1 MADYTLERNARRC
14 RIVLAGDFTATLIP
28 SLQAAL
34 KEQLAQGLDELV
46 FDLANT
52 AMLDSS
58 GIGLLIAAYNSLG
71 RQQGRVRVQNAS
83 SDILQL
89 LQTMRL
95 TTRLQVTGRST
106 Q

>member
-1 MADYTLERNARRC
+1 MADYTLERNSRHC
-14 RIVLAGDFTATLIP
+14 RVVLAGDFTAALIP

-34 KEQLAQGLDELV
+34 KDQVALGLDELV
-46 FDLANT
+46 FDLGNT

-71 RQQGRVRVQNAS
+71 RQQGRVQVLNAS
-83 SDILQL
+83 ADILQL
-89 LQTMRL
+89 LQSMRL
-95 TTRLQVTGRST
+95 TTRLQVSGRST